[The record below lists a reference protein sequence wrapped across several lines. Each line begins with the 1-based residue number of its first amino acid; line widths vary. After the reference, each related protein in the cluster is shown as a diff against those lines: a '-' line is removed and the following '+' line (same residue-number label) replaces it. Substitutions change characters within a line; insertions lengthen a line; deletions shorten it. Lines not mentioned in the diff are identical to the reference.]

1 MAQAIERF
9 VPDGATIAM
18 GVALEAVI
26 PFAAGHEMIRQR
38 RRNLELVGPISDALF
53 DQLIGAGCVRRVTA
67 AWIGNVSEGLAHC
80 YRRACEHR
88 VPGPLEVRDHS
99 NFSISLAL
107 WAAAWNVPSLP
118 TRTLLGSDILRT
130 NPDLSLGA
138 GLVHVKAVRPDV
150 AIVHAQRADEQGR
163 AHAWGPLG
171 ITEEAGLAAERVI
184 VSCEELVD
192 PSVILSDP
200 NRILFPETR
209 VAAVVHEPGGA
220 HPSPVQGFFK
230 RDHAFYRE
238 YGERSRTEEGFE
250 PWLRE
255 WVVDVPDRA
264 AYMRRID
271 AGALWATRMSNVM
284 ALMAQGHVDLGFIGG
299 AEVDRFGN
307 LNTSYVGEPRSPKV
321 KLPGSGGGADI
332 AILSRRWVTL
342 MSHERRRLVDRVSFI
357 TSPGHGDG
365 TPGWRKRNGLLGGGP
380 AATITQPGGPR
391 FPEGGGEA
399 YLASVHP
406 GCTVED
412 VRRGTGWELKVA
424 DDVSETSA
432 PTESELAAIRR
443 FDPDGFWT
451 SPSARSAGASP

>member
-130 NPDLSLGA
+130 NPGLAVAGDLVQVS
-138 GLVHVKAVRPDV
+138 AVRPDV
-150 AIVHAQRADEQGR
+150 AIVHVQRADEHGR

-171 ITEEAGLAAERVI
+171 ISEEAGLAAERVI

-192 PSVILSDP
+192 SRVTPSDAD
-200 NRILFPETR
+200 RFLFPATE
-209 VAAVVHEPGGA
+209 VASVGDGPVGT
-220 HPSPVQGFFK
+220 HPSPSRG
-230 RDHAFYRE
+230 AF
-238 YGERSRTEEGFE
+238 
-250 PWLRE
+250 
-255 WVVDVPDRA
+255 
-264 AYMRRID
+264 D
-271 AGALWATRMSNVM
+271 ADS
-284 ALMAQGHVDLGFIGG
+284 
-299 AEVDRFGN
+299 
-307 LNTSYVGEPRSPKV
+307 
-321 KLPGSGGGADI
+321 
-332 AILSRRWVTL
+332 
-342 MSHERRRLVDRVSFI
+342 
-357 TSPGHGDG
+357 
-365 TPGWRKRNGLLGGGP
+365 
-380 AATITQPGGPR
+380 
-391 FPEGGGEA
+391 
-399 YLASVHP
+399 
-406 GCTVED
+406 
-412 VRRGTGWELKVA
+412 
-424 DDVSETSA
+424 
-432 PTESELAAIRR
+432 
-443 FDPDGFWT
+443 
-451 SPSARSAGASP
+451 